1 MMCVRL
7 FLCCIVFAVPL
18 MAEAACRLKSVE
30 QLGNVYNVS
39 IEDSVSL
46 NVLESFSRSYDGKMG
61 ILDWEHSLKA
71 IIQERCI
78 LIDRMKAKEAGTKT
92 DVTVKFK

>member
-1 MMCVRL
+1 MMRVRL

-46 NVLESFSRSYDGKMG
+46 TVLETFSRSYDGKMG
-61 ILDWEHSLKA
+61 VLDWEMSLKA
-71 IIQERCI
+71 IIQERCV
-78 LIDRMKAKEAGTKT
+78 LVDRMKSWETGTKT

>member
-1 MMCVRL
+1 MMRVRL
-7 FLCCIVFAVPL
+7 FLCCIVLVVPL
-18 MAEAACRLKSVE
+18 VVEAACRLKSVE

-39 IEDSVSL
+39 VEDSVSL

-61 ILDWEHSLKA
+61 VRDWEQSLKA

-78 LIDRMKAKEAGTKT
+78 LIDRMKAEEVRIKT
-92 DVTVKFK
+92 DVTEKFK